1 MLISQE
7 DERMPCRLS
16 SSTHFCNIMHDASD
30 AITVPGLPQAWYAQ
44 EGLFHT
50 VKLEC
55 GHTFNVSVL
64 MWHFISNN
72 MRCPVCRHGFDT
84 VLDIQRSIPPDVQYL
99 YSAKASTVQGS
110 SSEGSESSEDSDESS
125 EGSDDEL
132 QADSDDSDVSIV
144 VVMRRRANSA
154 DAEHI
159 RSSDAN
165 RASTNDT
172 GYVLMSTQP
181 FSSNML
187 AFAWQAVSSA
197 TQHVVMLT
205 REQHALVYTDSAAQY
220 LHMRFCIAD
229 RGAVCAQGTLRR
241 QHSSRASMP
250 PLVTPTALACDEL
263 CQDHHVD
270 YVTQHKMLRD
280 VMQEISGHLTTS
292 QQHVP
297 LMKLG
302 LKLATPCGTLPHTD
316 GLAAQSSGY
325 FESEPF
331 VMERT
336 VHAFTVLNGT
346 RMPMAR
352 LTMQPSDGLLYGNV
366 TVAVLASFL
375 LLLITMRA

>member
-1 MLISQE
+1 
-7 DERMPCRLS
+7 
-16 SSTHFCNIMHDASD
+16 MHDASNE
-30 AITVPGLPQAWYAQ
+30 ITVPGLPQAWYAQ
-44 EGLFHT
+44 EGLLHT

-110 SSEGSESSEDSDESS
+110 SSEGSESSEDSEGTDESI

-132 QADSDDSDVSIV
+132 DADSDDSDVSIV
-144 VVMRRRANSA
+144 VLMRRRANSA

-165 RASTNDT
+165 TASTNDT

-181 FSSNML
+181 FSQNML
-187 AFAWQAVSSA
+187 AFACQTVLPA

-205 REQHALVYTDSAAQY
+205 REQHTLVYTDSAAQY

-229 RGAVCAQGTLRR
+229 RGGVCAQGTLRR
-241 QHSSRASMP
+241 QHNASASMP
-250 PLVTPTALACDEL
+250 PLVTPTALACEEL

-280 VMQEISGHLTTS
+280 MMQRISGHMTTS

-302 LKLATPCGTLPHTD
+302 LKLATPCGTLFDTD
-316 GLAAQSSGY
+316 GLAAQGSCY

-331 VMERT
+331 VMQHT
-336 VHAFTVLNGT
+336 MHAFTVLNGT